1 MIELED
7 QDFKAA
13 IINPISVPNDIKD
26 NGHNFEGN
34 GKLKKTKAKQE
45 FYRNS
50 KDEKETIVNIK
61 TEKHNE
67 INNRLNMAESEGR
80 QKRSK
85 NLDYWNRKH

>member
-34 GKLKKTKAKQE
+34 GKLKKTKAK
-45 FYRNS
+45 
-50 KDEKETIVNIK
+50 
-61 TEKHNE
+61 
-67 INNRLNMAESEGR
+67 
-80 QKRSK
+80 
-85 NLDYWNRKH
+85 